1 MFKVLNDEW
10 EIIKVP
16 VVDVTKHTHLSW
28 RKFIKEDGFNKIVK
42 VVKKELPKKD
52 LPKKTLSSKKI

>member
-10 EIIKVP
+10 EIVKVP
-16 VVDVTKHTHLSW
+16 VVDVTKHKHLSG
-28 RKFIKEDGFNKIVK
+28 RDFIKEDGFNKIVK
-42 VVKKELPKKD
+42 VVKKD

>member
-42 VVKKELPKKD
+42 VVKKD